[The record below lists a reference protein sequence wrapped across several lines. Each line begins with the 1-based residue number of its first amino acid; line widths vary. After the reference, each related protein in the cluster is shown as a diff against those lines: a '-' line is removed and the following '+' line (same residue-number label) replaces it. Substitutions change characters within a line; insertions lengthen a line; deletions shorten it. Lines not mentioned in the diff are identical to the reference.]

1 MDQQNS
7 GWKLDKTVNLPTLI
21 TIVSMVVTGT
31 MAYASV
37 KADAARAN
45 ERLNSVEARQ
55 DFNAR
60 ETAQQFSTLRAEMRA
75 DSISMASK
83 FEKANSSMSDKIDQV
98 IFRLGD
104 TPRNLKEWTK

>member
-55 DFNAR
+55 ELNTQQ
-60 ETAQQFSTLRAEMRA
+60 TAQQFSTLRAEMRA
-75 DSISMASK
+75 DNA
-83 FEKANSSMSDKIDQV
+83 AMSGKIDQV